1 MRETPLFV
9 YYLILTWIFYECLDI
24 TKLQKWIFFWKK
36 KLFSETI
43 FYWLKIIFFFSKVYN
58 RGVKWG
64 LTLSH
69 IAAIEKV
76 EQLAKHYDENVLKWK
91 VEQEQHKKVQM
102 TLETI
107 SEYLKECD
115 ISLSDADLKQNVK
128 EKMRTHFDETVYGEL
143 YEEFI
148 NTATPAGWN

>member
-1 MRETPLFV
+1 M
-9 YYLILTWIFYECLDI
+9 
-24 TKLQKWIFFWKK
+24 
-36 KLFSETI
+36 
-43 FYWLKIIFFFSKVYN
+43 
-58 RGVKWG
+58 
-64 LTLSH
+64 SH
-69 IAAIEKV
+69 TAAIEKV

-128 EKMRTHFDETVYGEL
+128 EKMRTHFDETVYETSDCRPNL
-143 YEEFI
+143 CF
-148 NTATPAGWN
+148 